1 MLQQQNPYLL
11 VKSLY
16 PNMHRVEKKI
26 ADFIL
31 DNKNDLTAM
40 TIAKIAKHCEIAE
53 SSVVRFSKTLGY
65 SGFSELKLNLASHSS
80 HLDTKIFENID
91 SNDSTASIINK
102 VFAVNIST
110 LQNTLNI
117 LNYKNIDQAIN
128 AIDQSNKIVFF
139 GIGTSAP
146 IANDFYYR
154 FMRIG
159 LPAHV
164 ATDPHIGLLA
174 ASMLDE
180 NSVAIVISHKGRSME
195 TVNHLRIAK
204 EKKAT
209 TICITSF
216 LNSPMTNYADIVL
229 CASST
234 ETEILGEAISS
245 RIAHIAILDCI
256 YSGIALK
263 RKNTS
268 LPHIQNMLEIM
279 EQHRIK

>member
-11 VKSLY
+11 LKSLY

-31 DNKNDLTAM
+31 SNKNDVISM
-40 TIAKIAKHCEIAE
+40 TIAQIAKQCDIAE
-53 SSVVRFSKTLGY
+53 SSIVRFSKTLGY
-65 SGFSELKLNLASHSS
+65 SGFSEFKLNLASHSS
-80 HLDTKIFENID
+80 HWDTKIFENINPD
-91 SNDSTASIINK
+91 DSTTSIINK
-102 VFAVNIST
+102 VFTVNIAT
-110 LQNTLNI
+110 LQNTLNM
-117 LNYKNIDQAIN
+117 LNAKLVDQAIE
-128 AIDQSNKIVFF
+128 AIDRSNKIIFF
-139 GIGTSAP
+139 GIGSSAP

-164 ATDPHIGLLA
+164 ATDPHIGILSSSL
-174 ASMLDE
+174 LDE
-180 NSVAIVISHKGRSME
+180 NSVAIAISHKGRSVE
-195 TVNHLRIAK
+195 TVETLRIAK

-216 LNSPMTNYADIVL
+216 LNSPMTEYADIVL

-234 ETEILGEAISS
+234 ETEILNEAISS
-245 RIAHIAILDCI
+245 RIAHITILDCI

-263 RKNTS
+263 RKDTT
-268 LPHIQNMLEIM
+268 LPHIKNMHKLLD
-279 EQHRIK
+279 QHRIK